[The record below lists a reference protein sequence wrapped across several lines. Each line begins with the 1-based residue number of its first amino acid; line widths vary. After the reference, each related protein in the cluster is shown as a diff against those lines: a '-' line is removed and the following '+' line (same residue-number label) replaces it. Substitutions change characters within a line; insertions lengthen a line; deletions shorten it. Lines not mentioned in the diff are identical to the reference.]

1 MHMQYE
7 VKCLYVVS
15 HGANAKYGK
24 MLMQNTEKRG
34 SSAYLRIRII
44 SIH

>member
-15 HGANAKYGK
+15 YGANAKYEK
-24 MLMQNTEKRG
+24 MLMQKWGKRYTL
-34 SSAYLRIRII
+34 S
-44 SIH
+44 

>member
-15 HGANAKYGK
+15 YGANAKYEK
-24 MLMQNTEKRG
+24 MLMQKWGKRYTL
-34 SSAYLRIRII
+34 SLFPPLYDL
-44 SIH
+44 